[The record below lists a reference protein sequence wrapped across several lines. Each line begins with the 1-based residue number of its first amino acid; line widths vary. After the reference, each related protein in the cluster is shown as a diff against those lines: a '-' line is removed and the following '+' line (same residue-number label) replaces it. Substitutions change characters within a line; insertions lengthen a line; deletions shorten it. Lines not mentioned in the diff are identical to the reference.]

1 MTKIVGFMDCFKGAS
16 LAILVNVCRLK
27 WVCDSPNAMKKGTT
41 TKEVKNMS
49 NTNLMTTLLD
59 SSPWQ
64 LGLWM
69 TACGVGVLSWLLTL
83 KVFVS
88 YGEHNELKAYVAEH
102 YIKRSEIKTHLND
115 LHQQLQS
122 MQQQLN
128 LMQQALYSA
137 LNK

>member
-1 MTKIVGFMDCFKGAS
+1 MLQKNRK
-16 LAILVNVCRLK
+16 L
-27 WVCDSPNAMKKGTT
+27 
-41 TKEVKNMS
+41 KEVKNMS
-49 NTNLMTTLLD
+49 NTNLVTTLLD

-88 YGEHNELKAYVAEH
+88 YGEHNELKAYVAEQ
-102 YIKRSEIKTHLND
+102 YIKRSEIKTHLKD

>member
-1 MTKIVGFMDCFKGAS
+1 M
-16 LAILVNVCRLK
+16 
-27 WVCDSPNAMKKGTT
+27 CDVAKNRKL
-41 TKEVKNMS
+41 KEVKNMS

-64 LGLWM
+64 FGLWM

-102 YIKRSEIKTHLND
+102 YIKRSEIKTHLKD

>member
-1 MTKIVGFMDCFKGAS
+1 VCFKHWVKKAYF
-16 LAILVNVCRLK
+16 AILNGVEQSVKKERRRRL
-27 WVCDSPNAMKKGTT
+27 M
-41 TKEVKNMS
+41 EH
-49 NTNLMTTLLD
+49 TNLMNALLA

-69 TACGVGVLSWLLTL
+69 SACGVGVLSWLLTL

-102 YIKRSEIKTHLND
+102 YLKRSEIQTHLND

-128 LMQQALYSA
+128 LMQQALYRA

>member
-1 MTKIVGFMDCFKGAS
+1 MGVCATFQ
-16 LAILVNVCRLK
+16 IL
-27 WVCDSPNAMKKGTT
+27 KK
-41 TKEVKNMS
+41 KENNERSQNMS
-49 NTNLMTTLLD
+49 NTNLVTTLLD

-122 MQQQLN
+122 MHQQLN
-128 LMQQALYSA
+128 SMQQALYRA